1 MNLAA
6 FDSLA
11 RQYDN
16 GQFEDIRMPMP
27 DFRISQLG
35 LASSGCDGGWAQLT

>member
-27 DFRISQLG
+27 DFRISQFG
-35 LASSGCDGGWAQLT
+35 VASAGVTADGHN

>member
-6 FDSLA
+6 FDSPA

-16 GQFEDIRMPMP
+16 RQFEDIRMPMP

-35 LASSGCDGGWAQLT
+35 VASSGCHGDGHN